1 MRFFNTKKGL
11 LTLGIIAG
19 LGAALLAYL
28 GNPKNMAFCIAC
40 FIRDT
45 AGAMKFHN
53 AEVVQYFRPEIVGII
68 FNFIIYKRIQIDRRF
83 ITCYKIF
90 LRCNNDGLC
99 SCILRM
105 SFKNDFKNVSR
116 RY

>member
-53 AEVVQYFRPEIVGII
+53 AEVV
-68 FNFIIYKRIQIDRRF
+68 
-83 ITCYKIF
+83 
-90 LRCNNDGLC
+90 
-99 SCILRM
+99 
-105 SFKNDFKNVSR
+105 
-116 RY
+116 